1 MAAILSDL
9 ADAVEDVLGLESE
22 SENEQEDGVAPAAA
36 AAAAPAAAPAREAR
50 SADAQPRTKKQI
62 AVPKDSATFFR
73 ARAKDPKLFNF
84 TPDGNLQVPEMRGQA
99 PKVIELP
106 FYRPSTSEERLI
118 EEQRRYEQ
126 IKDVEK
132 EYDENLHSLKDAMI
146 IWRDTGAASDALKFQ
161 RELTR
166 LDALR
171 TQLRSP
177 VRWTVEN
184 KRVQI
189 RKVLLDKVN
198 EDKRLKY
205 PVYTLN
211 LRSFY
216 FEELVKVGKVA
227 EPVLEDV
234 AEASEG
240 QPQGETFILIST
252 PDDARYGALSPDTM
266 VDFVFNSTMYNG
278 LVQAYELERVTRLGR
293 RKDIGPLLLK
303 SRSPGTIRILAQKV
317 SGDVENPRNLWIEI
331 MRALVAQHPRYADI
345 LKSTGDATLVYTN
358 HKEKSLPKE
367 RRWGV
372 GLTVEDPAT
381 MVRASWEGPNTL
393 GQAWQVVRDSLPAAT
408 VPGEE
413 DAPAPLQGGSYNESG
428 KTLADAKKQ
437 RSGVL
442 SGYYRKKS
450 VRF

>member
-1 MAAILSDL
+1 
-9 ADAVEDVLGLESE
+9 
-22 SENEQEDGVAPAAA
+22 
-36 AAAAPAAAPAREAR
+36 
-50 SADAQPRTKKQI
+50 
-62 AVPKDSATFFR
+62 
-73 ARAKDPKLFNF
+73 
-84 TPDGNLQVPEMRGQA
+84 MRGQA
-99 PKVIELP
+99 PKVIEIP
-106 FYRPSTSEERLI
+106 FYRPSTSEERLS
-118 EEQRRYEQ
+118 EEKRRYEQ

-132 EYDENLHSLKDAMI
+132 EYDENLQSLKEAMA
-146 IWRDTGAASDALKFQ
+146 IWRQTGAASDALKFQ

-184 KRVQI
+184 KRVPI

-205 PVYTLN
+205 PVYTLS
-211 LRSFY
+211 LRSLY
-216 FEELVKVGKVA
+216 FEELVKVGKLA
-227 EPVLEDV
+227 EPVLEDL
-234 AEASEG
+234 AEAAAEPEG
-240 QPQGETFILIST
+240 ESFVLIST
-252 PDDARYGALSPDTM
+252 PDDARYGPLSPDTM

-278 LVQAYELERVTRLGR
+278 LVQAYEVERITRLGR

-317 SGDVENPRNLWIEI
+317 TGDVENPRNLWIEI
-331 MRALVAQHPRYADI
+331 MRALVAQRPRYADI

-393 GQAWQVVRDSLPAAT
+393 GQAWQVVRDSLP
-408 VPGEE
+408 GEAE
-413 DAPAPLQGGSYNESG
+413 AEAEAEAEEAKAPLQGGSYNESG

-442 SGYYRKKS
+442 SGYYRRKS
-450 VRF
+450 GRF